1 MVSTVAIPRAP
12 PVCQLWRVPQE
23 IRDLIYEQL
32 FQSTRLSHGY
42 AAMDHVICGEVLITP
57 DPHSLALLRTCRRIR
72 FEIGGRWKRH
82 VLFNF
87 HDIATMMN
95 KLTSIP
101 RETLPELRHV
111 RVRVEISM
119 VLRGRYRDLFSMD
132 LPGSFVHYL
141 NLLPGLRLDT
151 LTILDTST
159 IDDHYRL
166 SALAVA
172 NLIKHGEGWRELRII
187 SLRGELLYK
196 NAVEVPGLRAFW
208 VAQLNSR
215 DGPNAHS
222 SLEVRR
228 FTFGT
233 KTFSTV
239 LTPQEDRSRQPDQ
252 GSRPS
257 RSLWGRYTGYS
268 RRGLYSHDILIVVK
282 RGKGVD
288 VQQKDHVTSLRSIRA
303 ELSTDEAG
311 TLQTK
316 WPAIRSSLAYAT
328 GYWESRVRRRYMRLC
343 FRSILQF
350 VDEYEHPD
358 DYQWMPLKCRPHPD
372 NMSEDSQLYR
382 VPPSE
387 SHETQ

>member
-1 MVSTVAIPRAP
+1 MGSIMAVQRAP
-12 PVCQLWRVPQE
+12 SVCHLWRVPQE

-32 FQSTRLSHGY
+32 FRSTRLSHGY
-42 AAMDHVICGEVLITP
+42 AAMDNVICGEVLITP

-101 RETLPELRHV
+101 REDLSELRHV
-111 RVRVEISM
+111 RVRAEISL

-208 VAQLNSR
+208 VAQLKSR
-215 DGPNAHS
+215 DGPNPQS

-228 FTFGT
+228 FTPGT
-233 KTFSTV
+233 KTFSAI
-239 LTPQEDRSRQPDQ
+239 LAPQEDRSRRPNQ

-257 RSLWGRYTGYS
+257 LSLWGRYTGYS
-268 RRGLYSHDILIVVK
+268 RRGLYSQDIMIIVK
-282 RGKGVD
+282 RGKRVD
-288 VQQKDHVTSLRSIRA
+288 VQQKGHVTSLRSIRA
-303 ELSTDEAG
+303 ELSTDDARS
-311 TLQTK
+311 LQNK

-328 GYWESRVRRRYMRLC
+328 VYWESRVRRRYMRLC
-343 FRSILQF
+343 FRSILEYY
-350 VDEYEHPD
+350 DEYERPD

-372 NMSEDSQLYR
+372 NMFEDSELYI
-382 VPPSE
+382 VPPSD
-387 SHETQ
+387 SRET